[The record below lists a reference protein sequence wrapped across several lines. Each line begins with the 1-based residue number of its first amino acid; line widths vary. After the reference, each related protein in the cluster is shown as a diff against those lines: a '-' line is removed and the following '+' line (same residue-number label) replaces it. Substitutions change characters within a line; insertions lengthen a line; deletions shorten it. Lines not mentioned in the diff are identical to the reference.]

1 MKGAQKVI
9 KWFALALAALL
20 IVTIFSGI
28 IGGLSFVG
36 MMVWGDEIS
45 WNGNSEWVNTEFSGK
60 EMTRLDV
67 NVKATAVRIRTAKED
82 TDLGRSMA
90 EGKESV
96 RIETN
101 NEYITSWVDGSTL
114 NVVEKSHGFFGWGG
128 TGDLVIYVREDTAFD
143 SVEIEIGAGTLD
155 VERLEARDLKLDL
168 GAGKTAIDELVATRR
183 AEIEGGAGVVEIRG
197 GELRDLDLDLGAGKA
212 ELRARVVGNGRVTA
226 GVGKTELTLIGREED
241 YRLRIDKGIGSVT
254 LDGRSLSDGETVG
267 DGATLIE
274 IDSGVGAVE
283 MKIVEE

>member
-45 WNGNSEWVNTEFSGK
+45 WNGSSEWVNTEFSGK
-60 EMTRLDV
+60 EMMRLDV
-67 NVKATAVRIRTAKED
+67 SVKATAVRIRTAKE
-82 TDLGRSMA
+82 G
-90 EGKESV
+90 EPV

-155 VERLEARDLKLDL
+155 VERLEAKDLKLNL
-168 GAGKTAIDELVATRR
+168 GAGKTAIDELIATRR
-183 AEIEGGAGVVEIRG
+183 AEIDGGAGVVEIRG
-197 GELRDLDLDLGAGKA
+197 GELHDLDLDLGAGKA

-254 LDGRSLSDGETVG
+254 LDGRSLSDGESVG
-267 DGATLIE
+267 SGATLIE

>member
-67 NVKATAVRIRTAKED
+67 SVKATAVRIRTAKE
-82 TDLGRSMA
+82 G
-90 EGKESV
+90 EPV

-114 NVVEKSHGFFGWGG
+114 NVVEKSYGFFGWGG

-155 VERLEARDLKLDL
+155 VERLEARDLKLNL

-183 AEIEGGAGVVEIRG
+183 AEIDGGAGVVEIRG
-197 GELRDLDLDLGAGKA
+197 GELHDLDLDLGAGKA

-254 LDGRSLSDGETVG
+254 LDGRSLSDGESVG
-267 DGATLIE
+267 SGTTLIE

>member
-67 NVKATAVRIRTAKED
+67 SVKATAVRIRTAKE
-82 TDLGRSMA
+82 G
-90 EGKESV
+90 ESV

-114 NVVEKSHGFFGWGG
+114 NVVEKSYGFFGWGG

-155 VERLEARDLKLDL
+155 VERLEARDLKLNL

-183 AEIEGGAGVVEIRG
+183 AEIDGGAGVVEIRG
-197 GELRDLDLDLGAGKA
+197 GELHDLDLDLGAGKA

-254 LDGRSLSDGETVG
+254 LDGRSLSDGESVG
-267 DGATLIE
+267 SGTTLIE

>member
-9 KWFALALAALL
+9 KWFALALAVLL

-67 NVKATAVRIRTAKED
+67 NVKATAVRIRTVKE
-82 TDLGRSMA
+82 G
-90 EGKESV
+90 EPV

-128 TGDLVIYVREDTAFD
+128 TGDLVIYVREDTVFD
-143 SVEIEIGAGTLD
+143 SVEIESGAGTLD
-155 VERLEARDLKLDL
+155 VERLEARDLKLNL

-183 AEIEGGAGVVEIRG
+183 AEIDGGAGVVEIRG
-197 GELRDLDLDLGAGKA
+197 GELHDLDLDLGAGKA

-254 LDGRSLSDGETVG
+254 LDGRSLSDGESVG
-267 DGATLIE
+267 SGTTLIE

>member
-1 MKGAQKVI
+1 MKGAQKFI

-67 NVKATAVRIRTAKED
+67 NVKATAVRIRTAKE
-82 TDLGRSMA
+82 G
-90 EGKESV
+90 EPV

-143 SVEIEIGAGTLD
+143 SVEIAIGAGTLD
-155 VERLEARDLKLDL
+155 VERLEARDLKLNL

-183 AEIEGGAGVVEIRG
+183 AEIDGGAGVVEIRG
-197 GELRDLDLDLGAGKA
+197 GELHDLDLDLGAGKA

-254 LDGRSLSDGETVG
+254 LDGRSLSDGESVG
-267 DGATLIE
+267 SGTTLIE
-274 IDSGVGAVE
+274 IDSGVGAVG
-283 MKIVEE
+283 MRIVEE

>member
-9 KWFALALAALL
+9 KWFALALAVLL

-67 NVKATAVRIRTAKED
+67 NVKATAVRIRTVKE
-82 TDLGRSMA
+82 G
-90 EGKESV
+90 EPV

-128 TGDLVIYVREDTAFD
+128 TGDLVIYVREDTTFD

-155 VERLEARDLKLDL
+155 VERLEARDLKLNL
-168 GAGKTAIDELVATRR
+168 GAGKTAIDELFATRR
-183 AEIEGGAGVVEIRG
+183 AEIDGGAGVVEIRG
-197 GELRDLDLDLGAGKA
+197 GELHDLDLDLGAGKA

-226 GVGKTELTLIGREED
+226 GVGKTELTLIGREGD

-254 LDGRSLSDGETVG
+254 LDGRSLSDGESVG
-267 DGATLIE
+267 SGTTLIE

>member
-9 KWFALALAALL
+9 KWFALALAVLL

-67 NVKATAVRIRTAKED
+67 NVKATAVRIRTAKE
-82 TDLGRSMA
+82 G
-90 EGKESV
+90 ESV

-128 TGDLVIYVREDTAFD
+128 TGDLVIYVREDTVFD

-155 VERLEARDLKLDL
+155 VERLEARDLKLNL

-183 AEIEGGAGVVEIRG
+183 AEIDGGAGVVEIRG
-197 GELRDLDLDLGAGKA
+197 GELHDLDLDLGAGKA

-254 LDGRSLSDGETVG
+254 LDGRSLSDGESVG
-267 DGATLIE
+267 SGTTLIE

>member
-9 KWFALALAALL
+9 KWFALALAVLL

-67 NVKATAVRIRTAKED
+67 NVKATAVRIRTVKE
-82 TDLGRSMA
+82 G
-90 EGKESV
+90 EPV

-128 TGDLVIYVREDTAFD
+128 TGDLVIYVREDTTFD

-155 VERLEARDLKLDL
+155 VERLEARDLKLNL
-168 GAGKTAIDELVATRR
+168 GAGKTAIDELFATRR
-183 AEIEGGAGVVEIRG
+183 AEIDGGAGVVEGSCMIWTWISERG
-197 GELRDLDLDLGAGKA
+197 RQSSGRGWSEM
-212 ELRARVVGNGRVTA
+212 VG
-226 GVGKTELTLIGREED
+226 
-241 YRLRIDKGIGSVT
+241 
-254 LDGRSLSDGETVG
+254 
-267 DGATLIE
+267 
-274 IDSGVGAVE
+274 
-283 MKIVEE
+283 

>member
-67 NVKATAVRIRTAKED
+67 NVKATAVRIRTAKE
-82 TDLGRSMA
+82 G
-90 EGKESV
+90 EPV

-128 TGDLVIYVREDTAFD
+128 TGDLVIYVREDTTFD

-155 VERLEARDLKLDL
+155 VERLEARDLKLNL

-183 AEIEGGAGVVEIRG
+183 AEIDGGAGVVEIRG
-197 GELRDLDLDLGAGKA
+197 GELHDLDLDLGAGKA

-254 LDGRSLSDGETVG
+254 LDGRSLSDGESVG
-267 DGATLIE
+267 SGATLIE

>member
-45 WNGNSEWVNTEFSGK
+45 WNGNSEWVNTEFSGR

-67 NVKATAVRIRTAKED
+67 NVKATAVRIRTAKE
-82 TDLGRSMA
+82 G
-90 EGKESV
+90 EPV

-128 TGDLVIYVREDTAFD
+128 TGDLVIYVREDTTFD

-155 VERLEARDLKLDL
+155 IERLEARDLKLNL

-183 AEIEGGAGVVEIRG
+183 AEIDGGAGVVEIRG

-212 ELRARVVGNGRVTA
+212 EVRAKVIGNGRVTA
-226 GVGKTELTLIGREED
+226 GVGKTELTLIGRKED

-254 LDGRSLSDGETVG
+254 LDGRSLSDGESVG
-267 DGATLIE
+267 SGTTLIE

>member
-45 WNGNSEWVNTEFSGK
+45 WNGSSEWVNTEFSGK
-60 EMTRLDV
+60 EMMRLDV
-67 NVKATAVRIRTAKED
+67 SVKATAVRIRTAKE
-82 TDLGRSMA
+82 G
-90 EGKESV
+90 EPV

-128 TGDLVIYVREDTAFD
+128 TGDLVIYVREDTVFD

-155 VERLEARDLKLDL
+155 VERLEARDLKLNL
-168 GAGKTAIDELVATRR
+168 GAGKTAIDELIATRR
-183 AEIEGGAGVVEIRG
+183 AEIDGGAGVVEIRG
-197 GELRDLDLDLGAGKA
+197 GELHDLDLDLGAGKA

-254 LDGRSLSDGETVG
+254 LDGRSLSDGESVG
-267 DGATLIE
+267 SGTTLIE

>member
-67 NVKATAVRIRTAKED
+67 NVKATAVRIRMAKE
-82 TDLGRSMA
+82 G
-90 EGKESV
+90 ESV

-128 TGDLVIYVREDTAFD
+128 TGDLVIYVREDTVFD

-155 VERLEARDLKLDL
+155 VERLEARDLKLNL

-183 AEIEGGAGVVEIRG
+183 AEIDGGAGVVEIRG
-197 GELRDLDLDLGAGKA
+197 GELHDLDLDLGAGKA

-254 LDGRSLSDGETVG
+254 LDGRSLSDGESVG
-267 DGATLIE
+267 SGTTLIE

>member
-67 NVKATAVRIRTAKED
+67 NVKATAVRIRTAKE
-82 TDLGRSMA
+82 G
-90 EGKESV
+90 ESV

-128 TGDLVIYVREDTAFD
+128 TGDLVIYVREDTVFD

-155 VERLEARDLKLDL
+155 VERLEAKDLKLNL
-168 GAGKTAIDELVATRR
+168 GAGKTAIDELIATRR
-183 AEIEGGAGVVEIRG
+183 AEIDGGAGVVEIRG
-197 GELRDLDLDLGAGKA
+197 GELHDLDLDLGAGKA

-254 LDGRSLSDGETVG
+254 LDGRSLSDGESVG
-267 DGATLIE
+267 SGATLIE

>member
-67 NVKATAVRIRTAKED
+67 NVKATAVRIRTAKE
-82 TDLGRSMA
+82 G
-90 EGKESV
+90 EPV

-128 TGDLVIYVREDTAFD
+128 TGDLVIYVREDTTFD

-155 VERLEARDLKLDL
+155 VERLEARDLKLNL

-183 AEIEGGAGVVEIRG
+183 AEIDGGAGVVEIRG

-254 LDGRSLSDGETVG
+254 LDGRSLSDGESVG
-267 DGATLIE
+267 SGMTLIE

>member
-67 NVKATAVRIRTAKED
+67 NVKATAVRIRTAKE
-82 TDLGRSMA
+82 G
-90 EGKESV
+90 EPV

-128 TGDLVIYVREDTAFD
+128 TGDLVIYVREDTVFD

-155 VERLEARDLKLDL
+155 VERLEARDLKLNL

-183 AEIEGGAGVVEIRG
+183 AEIDGGAGVVEIRG
-197 GELRDLDLDLGAGKA
+197 GELHDLDLDLGAGKA

-254 LDGRSLSDGETVG
+254 LDGRSLSDGESVG
-267 DGATLIE
+267 SGTTLIE

>member
-67 NVKATAVRIRTAKED
+67 NVKATAVRIRTAKE
-82 TDLGRSMA
+82 G
-90 EGKESV
+90 ESV

-128 TGDLVIYVREDTAFD
+128 TGDLVIYVREDTVFD

-155 VERLEARDLKLDL
+155 VERLEARDLKLNL
-168 GAGKTAIDELVATRR
+168 GAGKTAIDELFATRR
-183 AEIEGGAGVVEIRG
+183 AEIDGGAGVVEIRG
-197 GELRDLDLDLGAGKA
+197 GELHDLDLDLGAGKA

-254 LDGRSLSDGETVG
+254 LDGRSLSDGESVG
-267 DGATLIE
+267 SGTTLIE

>member
-67 NVKATAVRIRTAKED
+67 NVKATAVRIRTAKE
-82 TDLGRSMA
+82 G
-90 EGKESV
+90 ESV

-128 TGDLVIYVREDTAFD
+128 TGDLVIYVREDTVFD

-155 VERLEARDLKLDL
+155 VERLEARDLKLNL

-183 AEIEGGAGVVEIRG
+183 AEIDGGAGVVESRG
-197 GELRDLDLDLGAGKA
+197 GELHVLDLELGAGKA

-254 LDGRSLSDGETVG
+254 LDGRSLSDGESVG
-267 DGATLIE
+267 SGTTLIE

>member
-1 MKGAQKVI
+1 
-9 KWFALALAALL
+9 
-20 IVTIFSGI
+20 
-28 IGGLSFVG
+28 
-36 MMVWGDEIS
+36 MVWGDEIS
-45 WNGNSEWVNTEFSGK
+45 WNGSSEWVNTEFSGK
-60 EMTRLDV
+60 EMMRLDV
-67 NVKATAVRIRTAKED
+67 SVKATAVRIRTAKE
-82 TDLGRSMA
+82 G
-90 EGKESV
+90 EPV

-128 TGDLVIYVREDTAFD
+128 TGDLVIYVREDTTFD

-155 VERLEARDLKLDL
+155 VERLEAKDLKLNL
-168 GAGKTAIDELVATRR
+168 GAGKTAIDELIATRR
-183 AEIEGGAGVVEIRG
+183 AEIDGGAGVVEIRG
-197 GELRDLDLDLGAGKA
+197 GELHDLDLDLGAGKA

-254 LDGRSLSDGETVG
+254 LDGRSLSDGESVG
-267 DGATLIE
+267 SGATLIE

>member
-67 NVKATAVRIRTAKED
+67 SVKATAVRIRTAKE
-82 TDLGRSMA
+82 G
-90 EGKESV
+90 ESV

-155 VERLEARDLKLDL
+155 VERLEARDLKLNL

-183 AEIEGGAGVVEIRG
+183 AEIDGGAGVVEIRG
-197 GELRDLDLDLGAGKA
+197 GELHDLDLDLGAGKA

-254 LDGRSLSDGETVG
+254 LDGRSLSDGESVG
-267 DGATLIE
+267 SGTTLIE

>member
-45 WNGNSEWVNTEFSGK
+45 WNGNSEWVNTELSGK

-67 NVKATAVRIRTAKED
+67 NVKATAVRIRTAKE
-82 TDLGRSMA
+82 G
-90 EGKESV
+90 ESV

-128 TGDLVIYVREDTAFD
+128 TGDLVIYVREDTVFD

-155 VERLEARDLKLDL
+155 VERLEARDLKLNL

-183 AEIEGGAGVVEIRG
+183 AEIDGGAGVVEIRG
-197 GELRDLDLDLGAGKA
+197 GELHDLDLDLGAGKA

-254 LDGRSLSDGETVG
+254 LDGRSLSDGESVG
-267 DGATLIE
+267 SGTTLIE

>member
-9 KWFALALAALL
+9 KWFALALAVLL

-67 NVKATAVRIRTAKED
+67 NVKATAVRIRTAKE
-82 TDLGRSMA
+82 G
-90 EGKESV
+90 EPV

-128 TGDLVIYVREDTAFD
+128 TGDLVIYVREDTTFD

-155 VERLEARDLKLDL
+155 VERLEARDLKLNL
-168 GAGKTAIDELVATRR
+168 GAGKTAIDELFATRR
-183 AEIEGGAGVVEIRG
+183 AEIDGGAGVVEIRG
-197 GELRDLDLDLGAGKA
+197 GELHDLVLDLGAGKA

-226 GVGKTELTLIGREED
+226 GVGKTELTLIGREGD

-254 LDGRSLSDGETVG
+254 LDGRSLSDGESVG
-267 DGATLIE
+267 NGTTLIE

>member
-67 NVKATAVRIRTAKED
+67 NVKATAVRIRTAKE
-82 TDLGRSMA
+82 G
-90 EGKESV
+90 EPV

-155 VERLEARDLKLDL
+155 VERLEARDLKLNL

-183 AEIEGGAGVVEIRG
+183 AEIDGGAGVVEIRG
-197 GELRDLDLDLGAGKA
+197 GELHDLDLDLGAGKA

-254 LDGRSLSDGETVG
+254 LDGRSLSDGESVG
-267 DGATLIE
+267 SGTTLIE

>member
-36 MMVWGDEIS
+36 MMVWEDEIS

-67 NVKATAVRIRTAKED
+67 NVKATAVRIRTAKE
-82 TDLGRSMA
+82 G
-90 EGKESV
+90 EPV

-128 TGDLVIYVREDTAFD
+128 TGDLVIYVREDTTFD

-155 VERLEARDLKLDL
+155 VERLEARDLKLNL

-183 AEIEGGAGVVEIRG
+183 AEIDGGAGVVEIRG
-197 GELRDLDLDLGAGKA
+197 GELHDLDLDLGAGKA

-254 LDGRSLSDGETVG
+254 LDGRSLSDGESVG
-267 DGATLIE
+267 SGATLIE

>member
-67 NVKATAVRIRTAKED
+67 NVKATAVRIRTAKE
-82 TDLGRSMA
+82 G
-90 EGKESV
+90 ESV

-128 TGDLVIYVREDTAFD
+128 TGDLVIYVREDTVFD

-155 VERLEARDLKLDL
+155 VERLEARDLKLNL

-183 AEIEGGAGVVEIRG
+183 AEIDGGAGVVEIRG
-197 GELRDLDLDLGAGKA
+197 GELHDLDLDLGAGKA

-254 LDGRSLSDGETVG
+254 LDGRSLSDGESVG
-267 DGATLIE
+267 SGTTLIE

>member
-67 NVKATAVRIRTAKED
+67 NVKATAVRIRTVKE
-82 TDLGRSMA
+82 G
-90 EGKESV
+90 EPV

-155 VERLEARDLKLDL
+155 VERLEARDLKLNL

-183 AEIEGGAGVVEIRG
+183 AEIDGGAGVVEIRG
-197 GELRDLDLDLGAGKA
+197 GELHDLDLDLGAGKA
-212 ELRARVVGNGRVTA
+212 ELRARVVGTGRVTT

-254 LDGRSLSDGETVG
+254 LDGRSLADGESVG
-267 DGATLIE
+267 SGATLIE

>member
-9 KWFALALAALL
+9 KWFALALAVLL

-67 NVKATAVRIRTAKED
+67 NVKATAVRIRTVKE
-82 TDLGRSMA
+82 G
-90 EGKESV
+90 EPV

-128 TGDLVIYVREDTAFD
+128 TGDLVIYVREDTTFD

-155 VERLEARDLKLDL
+155 VERLEARDLKLNL
-168 GAGKTAIDELVATRR
+168 GAGKTAIDELFATRR
-183 AEIEGGAGVVEIRG
+183 AEIDGGAGVVEIRG
-197 GELRDLDLDLGAGKA
+197 GELHDLDLDLGAGKA

-226 GVGKTELTLIGREED
+226 GVGKTELTLIGREGD

-254 LDGRSLSDGETVG
+254 LDGRSLSDGESVG
-267 DGATLIE
+267 NGTTLIE

>member
-67 NVKATAVRIRTAKED
+67 NVKATAVRIRTAKE
-82 TDLGRSMA
+82 G
-90 EGKESV
+90 EPV

-114 NVVEKSHGFFGWGG
+114 NVVGKSHGFFGWGG
-128 TGDLVIYVREDTAFD
+128 TGDLVIYVREDTTFD

-155 VERLEARDLKLDL
+155 VERLEARDLKLNL

-183 AEIEGGAGVVEIRG
+183 AEIDGGAGVVEIRG
-197 GELRDLDLDLGAGKA
+197 GELHDLDLDLGAGKA

-254 LDGRSLSDGETVG
+254 LDGRSLSDGESVG
-267 DGATLIE
+267 SGATLIE

>member
-1 MKGAQKVI
+1 MVCARAGGVVDCDD
-9 KWFALALAALL
+9 FLGDYRG
-20 IVTIFSGI
+20 IVVRRDDG
-28 IGGLSFVG
+28 V
-36 MMVWGDEIS
+36 GDEIS

-67 NVKATAVRIRTAKED
+67 SVKATAVRIRTAKE
-82 TDLGRSMA
+82 G
-90 EGKESV
+90 EPV

-101 NEYITSWVDGSTL
+101 NEYITSWVDGSML

-128 TGDLVIYVREDTAFD
+128 TGDLVIYVREDTTFD
-143 SVEIEIGAGTLD
+143 GVEIEIGAGTLD
-155 VERLEARDLKLDL
+155 VERLEARDLKLNL

-183 AEIEGGAGVVEIRG
+183 AEIDGGAGVVEIRG
-197 GELRDLDLDLGAGKA
+197 GELHDLDLDLGAGKA

-254 LDGRSLSDGETVG
+254 LDGRSLSDGESVG
-267 DGATLIE
+267 SGTTLIE

>member
-67 NVKATAVRIRTAKED
+67 SVKATAVRIRTAKE
-82 TDLGRSMA
+82 G
-90 EGKESV
+90 EPV

-114 NVVEKSHGFFGWGG
+114 NVVEKSYGFFGWGG

-155 VERLEARDLKLDL
+155 VERLEARDLKLNL

-183 AEIEGGAGVVEIRG
+183 AEIDGGAGVVEIRG
-197 GELRDLDLDLGAGKA
+197 GELHDLDLDLGAGKA
-212 ELRARVVGNGRVTA
+212 ELRARVVRNGRVTA

-254 LDGRSLSDGETVG
+254 LDGRSLADGESVG
-267 DGATLIE
+267 SGTTLIE

>member
-67 NVKATAVRIRTAKED
+67 SVKATAVRIRTAKE
-82 TDLGRSMA
+82 G
-90 EGKESV
+90 EPV

-128 TGDLVIYVREDTAFD
+128 TGDLVIYVREDTVFD

-155 VERLEARDLKLDL
+155 VERLEARDLKLNL

-183 AEIEGGAGVVEIRG
+183 AEIDGGAGVVEIRG
-197 GELRDLDLDLGAGKA
+197 GELHDLDLDLGAGKA

-254 LDGRSLSDGETVG
+254 LDGRSLSDGESVG
-267 DGATLIE
+267 SGTTLIE

>member
-67 NVKATAVRIRTAKED
+67 NVKATAVRIRTAKE
-82 TDLGRSMA
+82 G
-90 EGKESV
+90 EPV

-155 VERLEARDLKLDL
+155 VERLEARDLKLNL
-168 GAGKTAIDELVATRR
+168 GAGKTAIDELIATRR
-183 AEIEGGAGVVEIRG
+183 AEIDGGAGVVEIRG
-197 GELRDLDLDLGAGKA
+197 GELHDLDLDLGAGKA

-254 LDGRSLSDGETVG
+254 LDGRSLSDGESVG
-267 DGATLIE
+267 SGTTLIE

>member
-9 KWFALALAALL
+9 KWFALALAVLL

-67 NVKATAVRIRTAKED
+67 NVKATAVRIRTVKE
-82 TDLGRSMA
+82 G
-90 EGKESV
+90 EPV

-128 TGDLVIYVREDTAFD
+128 TGDLVIYVREDTTFD

-155 VERLEARDLKLDL
+155 VERLEARDLKLNL
-168 GAGKTAIDELVATRR
+168 GAGKTAIDELFATRR
-183 AEIEGGAGVVEIRG
+183 AEIDGGAGVVEIRG
-197 GELRDLDLDLGAGKA
+197 GELHDLDLDLGAGKA
-212 ELRARVVGNGRVTA
+212 ELRARVVGNGRVTT
-226 GVGKTELTLIGREED
+226 GVGKTELTLIGREGD

-254 LDGRSLSDGETVG
+254 LDGRSLSDGESVG
-267 DGATLIE
+267 NGTTLIE

>member
-67 NVKATAVRIRTAKED
+67 NVKATAVRIRTAKE
-82 TDLGRSMA
+82 G
-90 EGKESV
+90 ESV

-128 TGDLVIYVREDTAFD
+128 TGDLVIYVREDTTFD

-155 VERLEARDLKLDL
+155 VERLEARDLKLNL

-183 AEIEGGAGVVEIRG
+183 AEIDGGAGVVEIRG

-212 ELRARVVGNGRVTA
+212 EVRAKVIGNGRVTA

-254 LDGRSLSDGETVG
+254 LDGRSLSDGESVG
-267 DGATLIE
+267 SGTTLIE